1 MTANTTSWKP
11 APTQS
16 NNGSWTRFSSLV
28 EAELLD
34 FVDKN
39 RAQAGKISQSFPL
52 MWDHIES
59 ALQGGKRLRPRMVHL
74 AYTAFNG
81 VDPHRCA
88 RMAAAFELLHTAL
101 VVHDDAIDRDFVR
114 RGQPTIGAHYRDHA
128 LAQGLSTPDAEHFGH
143 SASIIAGDLLLAGAL
158 RLAGRAAAGLPQ
170 DEELTDTMHDAVFAS
185 AAGELED
192 VLLSVSTDRPDLQD
206 VLEMESLKTAGYS
219 FEAPLKAGALLAGVD
234 PGQAEALAAIG
245 RRIGVAYQIVDD
257 VLGTF
262 GEPDTTGKSAESD
275 LREGKRTVLT
285 AFAAEADGFD
295 DLLAAFR
302 RGEAEADQVRAAL
315 KDCGADTRAQD
326 LARSLVDEALQE
338 SRRLPLHAAARA
350 NLEAVCLHVLTRGN

>member
-1 MTANTTSWKP
+1 MTVNTTSRKP
-11 APTQS
+11 APPSS
-16 NNGSWTRFSSLV
+16 NNGRWQRFSSLV
-28 EAELLD
+28 EAELQD
-34 FVDKN
+34 FV
-39 RAQAGKISQSFPL
+39 RRHRTQAGRISRSFPL

-59 ALQGGKRLRPRMVHL
+59 ALVGGKRLRPRMVHL
-74 AYTAFNG
+74 AYTAFDG
-81 VDPHRCA
+81 GDIGRCA
-88 RMAAAFELLHTAL
+88 KMAAAFELLHTAL

-114 RGQPTIGAHYRDHA
+114 RGQPTVGAHYRDHA
-128 LAQGLSTPDAEHFGH
+128 LDQGLSTPDAEHFGH

-170 DEELTDTMHDAVFAS
+170 AEELTNTVHDAVFAS

-192 VLLSVSTDRPDLQD
+192 VLLSASTGQPDLQD
-206 VLEMESLKTAGYS
+206 VLDMESLKTAGYS

-285 AFAAEADGFD
+285 AFAAEAEGFD

-302 RGEAEADQVRAAL
+302 RGEAEADRVRTAL
-315 KDCGADTRAQD
+315 MDCGADTRAQG
-326 LARSLVDEALQE
+326 LARSLVEEALRE

-350 NLEAVCLHVLTRGN
+350 ELEGVCLHVLTRGN

>member
-1 MTANTTSWKP
+1 MTVNATSWKP
-11 APTQS
+11 SLPS
-16 NNGSWTRFSSLV
+16 LNNGSWTRFSSLV
-28 EAELLD
+28 DGELRD

-39 RAQAGKISQSFPL
+39 RAQAGRISRSFPL

-59 ALQGGKRLRPRMVHL
+59 ALVGGKRLRPRMVHL
-74 AYTAFNG
+74 AYTAFDG
-81 VDPHRCA
+81 GELRRCA
-88 RMAAAFELLHTAL
+88 TMAAAFELLHTAL

-128 LAQGLSTPDAEHFGH
+128 SDQGLSTPDAEHFGH

-170 DEELTDTMHDAVFAS
+170 AEELTDTVHDAVFVS

-192 VLLSVSTDRPDLQD
+192 VLFSASTGQPDLQD
-206 VLEMESLKTAGYS
+206 VLDMESLKTASYS
-219 FEAPLKAGALLAGVD
+219 FEAPLKAGALLAGA
-234 PGQAEALAAIG
+234 GLHQADALAAIG

-262 GEPDTTGKSAESD
+262 GEPGTTGKSAESD

-302 RGEAEADQVRAAL
+302 RGEVEAGQVRSAL
-315 KDCGADTRAQD
+315 KDCGADARAQG
-326 LARSLVDEALQE
+326 LARSLVDEALRD
-338 SRRLPLHAAARA
+338 SRRLSLHSAARA
-350 NLEAVCLHVLTRGN
+350 ELEGVCMHVLTRGN